1 MAITEAINIPID
13 IQGGEKLKGTSE
25 SLDKLN
31 KTTKQVQEGLNDASK
46 SMQLTGNASGGLRSK
61 LNNVSK
67 DFQNLKGELA
77 AIPGPIGFVIQGFT
91 GLSTAMKVLLSNP
104 IGIFLTAIV
113 GVLYTL
119 KRALTDSERGQDR
132 LNRVLTVAGALWGN
146 ILDLVA
152 DVGEAIIEAV
162 KNPIQAFKDFANGV
176 KNFILNPIDSIRKA
190 YNASTSAVKEFV
202 QEQKEEIKSADE
214 VAKMRNKA
222 NKIERDLLVERS
234 KLEQQIAELRL
245 KSRQED
251 EFGAEERR
259 KALLDAQKLEEQL
272 LNKEVQAL
280 ELRRDAQILENTF
293 SRTNR
298 ENADKEAQA
307 IAAVN
312 QVVSR
317 RLNLQRATQR
327 ELNRVND
334 EIARNV
340 EQARAR
346 EIAAEKKAEAERQKL
361 AKEAEERLKKEAE
374 DEEEAFQAWLEYE
387 TLRAENHNANAD
399 YVAQRDK
406 ERGDA
411 KMQLEEEIFNQG
423 QALANAVIALAG
435 EQSAIGKAVAL
446 ASIGADTAMALS
458 KALANTQSPT
468 PDNVATGGLAGIGKY
483 IALATN
489 ILSNAKRAYD
499 IIKAP
504 APSGVS
510 GGGGAATASASIP
523 TFNAPQMR
531 LQGTNEF
538 SQVNRVY
545 VTERDITNVQQKV
558 KVTESLSQF

>member
-1 MAITEAINIPID
+1 MAINEAVNINVD
-13 IQGGEKLKGTSE
+13 VKGTQQINE
-25 SLDKLN
+25 AGKAAENLDRTSK
-31 KTTKQVQEGLNDASK
+31 KMKQGLNDAAK
-46 SMQLTGNASGGLRSK
+46 STTLMGNATGKLREK
-61 LNNVSK
+61 LNRTNKNFK
-67 DFQNLKGELA
+67 DLQGQLA
-77 AIPGPIGFVIQGFT
+77 AIPGPVGFVIQGFT
-91 GLSTAMKVLLSNP
+91 GISTAMKTMLANP
-104 IGIFLTAIV
+104 VGIFLSAIV

-146 ILDLVA
+146 ILDLIA
-152 DVGEAIIEAV
+152 DVGEAIIKAV
-162 KNPIQAFKDFANGV
+162 TDPISAMKSFANGV
-176 KNFILNPIDSIRKA
+176 KNFILNPIDTVRKA

-202 QEQKEEIKSADE
+202 KEQKEEIKAADE
-214 VAKMRNKA
+214 VAQMRNKA
-222 NKIERDLLVERS
+222 NKIERALLIERS
-234 KLEQQIAELRL
+234 KLEQRIAELRL

-251 EFGAEERR
+251 EFTAEERR
-259 KALLDAQKLEEQL
+259 KALLDAQTLEEQL
-272 LNKEVQAL
+272 LNKEVEAL

-340 EQARAR
+340 EQARAK
-346 EIAAEKKAEAERQKL
+346 EIAAEKKAEAEKKKL

-374 DEEEAFQAWLEYE
+374 DEEEAFQAWLEWE
-387 TLRAENHNANAD
+387 TERVETQQANAD
-399 YVAQRDK
+399 YVAERDK
-406 ERGDA
+406 QRAEA
-411 KMQLEEEIFNQG
+411 KMKLEQQVFDQS

-446 ASIGADTAMALS
+446 ASIGADTARALS
-458 KALANTQSPT
+458 SALANTQSPT

-483 IALATN
+483 LVLATN
-489 ILSNAKRAYD
+489 ILTNAKRAYD

-504 APSGVS
+504 APSVS
-510 GGGGAATASASIP
+510 GSSGTATAP
-523 TFNAPQMR
+523 TGFQAPSVR
-531 LQGTNEF
+531 LPRTEQFTG
-538 SQVNRVY
+538 QQRIY
-545 VTERDITNVQQKV
+545 VTEYDISNTQEKV
-558 KVTESLSQF
+558 RVTEDVSIVK

>member
-1 MAITEAINIPID
+1 MAINEAVNINVD
-13 IQGGEKLKGTSE
+13 VKGTQQINE
-25 SLDKLN
+25 AGKAAENLDRTSK
-31 KTTKQVQEGLNDASK
+31 KMKQGLNDAAK
-46 SMQLTGNASGGLRSK
+46 STTLMGNATGKLREK
-61 LNNVSK
+61 LNRTNKNFK
-67 DFQNLKGELA
+67 DLQGQLA
-77 AIPGPIGFVIQGFT
+77 AIPGPVGFVIQGFT
-91 GLSTAMKVLLSNP
+91 GISTAMKTMLANP
-104 IGIFLTAIV
+104 VGIFLSAIV

-146 ILDLVA
+146 ILDIIA
-152 DVGEAIIEAV
+152 DVGEAIIKAV
-162 KNPIQAFKDFANGV
+162 TDPIASMKSFANGV
-176 KNFILNPIDSIRKA
+176 KEFILHPIDSVRKA
-190 YNASTSAVKEFV
+190 YKASTSAVKEFV
-202 QEQKEEIKSADE
+202 KEQKEEIKAADE
-214 VAKMRNKA
+214 VAQMRNKA
-222 NKIERDLLVERS
+222 NKIERALLIERS
-234 KLEQQIAELRL
+234 KLEQRIAELRL

-259 KALLDAQKLEEQL
+259 KALLDAQTLEEQL
-272 LNKEVQAL
+272 LNKEVEAL

-340 EQARAR
+340 EQARAK
-346 EIAAEKKAEAERQKL
+346 EIAAEKKAEAEKKKL

-374 DEEEAFQAWLEYE
+374 DEEEAFQAWLEWE
-387 TLRAENHNANAD
+387 TERVETQQANAD
-399 YVAQRDK
+399 YVAERDK
-406 ERGDA
+406 QRAEA
-411 KMQLEEEIFNQG
+411 KMKLEQQVFDQS

-446 ASIGADTAMALS
+446 ASIGADTARALS
-458 KALANTQSPT
+458 SALANTQSPT

-483 IALATN
+483 LVLATN
-489 ILSNAKRAYD
+489 ILTNAKRAYD

-504 APSGVS
+504 APSVS
-510 GGGGAATASASIP
+510 GSSGSATAP
-523 TFNAPQMR
+523 TGFQAPNVR
-531 LQGTNEF
+531 LPRTEQFTG
-538 SQVNRVY
+538 QQRIY
-545 VTERDITNVQQKV
+545 VTEYDISNTQEKV
-558 KVTESLSQF
+558 KVTEDVSIVK

>member
-1 MAITEAINIPID
+1 MAINEAVNINVD
-13 IQGGEKLKGTSE
+13 VKGTQQINE
-25 SLDKLN
+25 AGKAAENLDRTSKQMRQGLNDAAKSTTLMGNATGKLREKLN
-31 KTTKQVQEGLNDASK
+31 KTNKNF
-46 SMQLTGNASGGLRSK
+46 
-61 LNNVSK
+61 K
-67 DFQNLKGELA
+67 DLQGQLA
-77 AIPGPIGFVIQGFT
+77 AIPGPVGFVIQGFT
-91 GLSTAMKVLLSNP
+91 GISTAMKTMLANP
-104 IGIFLTAIV
+104 VGIFLSAIV

-146 ILDLVA
+146 ILDLIA
-152 DVGEAIIEAV
+152 DVGEAIIKAV
-162 KNPIQAFKDFANGV
+162 TDPISAMKSFANGV
-176 KNFILNPIDSIRKA
+176 KNFILNPIDTVRKA

-202 QEQKEEIKSADE
+202 KEQKEEIKAADE
-214 VAKMRNKA
+214 VAQMRNKA
-222 NKIERDLLVERS
+222 NKIERALLIERS
-234 KLEQQIAELRL
+234 KLEQRIAELRL

-259 KALLDAQKLEEQL
+259 KALLDAQTLEEQL
-272 LNKEVQAL
+272 LNKEVEAL

-340 EQARAR
+340 EQARAK
-346 EIAAEKKAEAERQKL
+346 EIAAEKKAEAEKKKL

-374 DEEEAFQAWLEYE
+374 DEEEAFQAWLEWE
-387 TLRAENHNANAD
+387 TERVETQQANAD
-399 YVAQRDK
+399 YVAERDK
-406 ERGDA
+406 QRAEA
-411 KMQLEEEIFNQG
+411 KMKLEQQVFDQS

-446 ASIGADTAMALS
+446 ASIGADTARALS
-458 KALANTQSPT
+458 SALANTQSPT

-483 IALATN
+483 LVLATN
-489 ILSNAKRAYD
+489 ILTNAKRAYD

-504 APSGVS
+504 APSVS
-510 GGGGAATASASIP
+510 GSSSTSAASIP
-523 TFNAPQMR
+523 QFRPPTQTLP
-531 LQGTNEF
+531 GTEDF
-538 SQVNRVY
+538 TGQNRVY
-545 VTERDITNVQQKV
+545 VTEADISNTQNKV
-558 KVTESLSQF
+558 KVTEGISTVK

>member
-1 MAITEAINIPID
+1 MAINEAVNINVD
-13 IQGGEKLKGTSE
+13 VKGTQQINE
-25 SLDKLN
+25 AGKAAENLDRTSK
-31 KTTKQVQEGLNDASK
+31 KMKQGLNDAAK
-46 SMQLTGNASGGLRSK
+46 STTLMGNATGKLREK
-61 LNNVSK
+61 LNRTNKNFK
-67 DFQNLKGELA
+67 DLQGQLA
-77 AIPGPIGFVIQGFT
+77 AIPGPVGFVIQGFT
-91 GLSTAMKVLLSNP
+91 GISTAMKTMLANP
-104 IGIFLTAIV
+104 VGIFLSAIV

-146 ILDLVA
+146 ILDIIA
-152 DVGEAIIEAV
+152 DVGEAIIKAV
-162 KNPIQAFKDFANGV
+162 TDPIASMKSFANGV
-176 KNFILNPIDSIRKA
+176 KEFILHPIDSVRKA
-190 YNASTSAVKEFV
+190 YKASTSAVKEFV
-202 QEQKEEIKSADE
+202 KEQKEEIKAADE
-214 VAKMRNKA
+214 VAQMRNKA
-222 NKIERDLLVERS
+222 NKIERALLIERS
-234 KLEQQIAELRL
+234 KLEQRIAELRL

-259 KALLDAQKLEEQL
+259 KALLDAQTLEEQL
-272 LNKEVQAL
+272 LNKEVEAL

-340 EQARAR
+340 EQARAK
-346 EIAAEKKAEAERQKL
+346 EIAAEKKAEAEKKKL

-374 DEEEAFQAWLEYE
+374 DEEEAFQAWLEWE
-387 TLRAENHNANAD
+387 TERVETQQANAD
-399 YVAQRDK
+399 YVAERDK
-406 ERGDA
+406 QRADA
-411 KMQLEEEIFNQG
+411 KMKLEQQVFDQS

-446 ASIGADTAMALS
+446 ASIGADTARALS
-458 KALANTQSPT
+458 SALANTQSPT

-483 IALATN
+483 LVLATN
-489 ILSNAKRAYD
+489 ILTNAKRAYD

-504 APSGVS
+504 APSVS
-510 GGGGAATASASIP
+510 GSSGSATAP
-523 TFNAPQMR
+523 TGFQAPNVR
-531 LQGTNEF
+531 LPRTEQFTG
-538 SQVNRVY
+538 QQRIY
-545 VTERDITNVQQKV
+545 VTEYDISNTQEKV
-558 KVTESLSQF
+558 KVTEDVSIVK

>member
-1 MAITEAINIPID
+1 MAINEAVNINVD
-13 IQGGEKLKGTSE
+13 VKGTQQINE
-25 SLDKLN
+25 AGKAAENLDRTSK
-31 KTTKQVQEGLNDASK
+31 KMKQGLNDAAK
-46 SMQLTGNASGGLRSK
+46 STTLMGNATGKLREK
-61 LNNVSK
+61 LNRTNKNFK
-67 DFQNLKGELA
+67 DLQGQLA
-77 AIPGPIGFVIQGFT
+77 AIPGPVGFVIQGFT
-91 GLSTAMKVLLSNP
+91 GISTAMKTMLANP
-104 IGIFLTAIV
+104 VGIFLSAIV

-146 ILDLVA
+146 ILDIIA
-152 DVGEAIIEAV
+152 DVGEAIIKAV
-162 KNPIQAFKDFANGV
+162 TDPIASMKSFANGV
-176 KNFILNPIDSIRKA
+176 KEFILHPIDSVRKA
-190 YNASTSAVKEFV
+190 YKASTSAVKEFV
-202 QEQKEEIKSADE
+202 KEQKEEIKAADE
-214 VAKMRNKA
+214 VAQMRNKA
-222 NKIERDLLVERS
+222 NKIERALLIERS
-234 KLEQQIAELRL
+234 KLEQRIAELRL

-259 KALLDAQKLEEQL
+259 KALLDAQTLEEQL
-272 LNKEVQAL
+272 LNKEVEAL

-340 EQARAR
+340 EQARAK
-346 EIAAEKKAEAERQKL
+346 EIAAEKKAEAEKKKL

-374 DEEEAFQAWLEYE
+374 DEEEAFQAWLEWE
-387 TLRAENHNANAD
+387 TERVETQQANAD
-399 YVAQRDK
+399 YVAERDK
-406 ERGDA
+406 QRAEA
-411 KMQLEEEIFNQG
+411 KMKLEQQVFDQS

-446 ASIGADTAMALS
+446 ASIGADTARALS
-458 KALANTQSPT
+458 SALANTQSPT

-483 IALATN
+483 LVLATN
-489 ILSNAKRAYD
+489 ILTNAKRAYD

-504 APSGVS
+504 APSVS
-510 GGGGAATASASIP
+510 GSSGSATAP
-523 TFNAPQMR
+523 TGFQAPNVR
-531 LQGTNEF
+531 LPRTEQFTG
-538 SQVNRVY
+538 QQRIY
-545 VTERDITNVQQKV
+545 VTEYDISNTQEKV
-558 KVTESLSQF
+558 RVTEDVSIVK

>member
-1 MAITEAINIPID
+1 MAINEAVNINVD
-13 IQGGEKLKGTSE
+13 VKGTQQINE
-25 SLDKLN
+25 AGKAAENLDRTSK
-31 KTTKQVQEGLNDASK
+31 KMKQGLNDAAK
-46 SMQLTGNASGGLRSK
+46 STTLMGNATGKLREK
-61 LNNVSK
+61 LNRTNKNFK
-67 DFQNLKGELA
+67 DLQGQLA
-77 AIPGPIGFVIQGFT
+77 AIPGPVGFVIQGFT
-91 GLSTAMKVLLSNP
+91 GISTAMKTMLANP
-104 IGIFLTAIV
+104 VGIFLSAIV

-146 ILDLVA
+146 ILDIIA
-152 DVGEAIIEAV
+152 DVGEAIIKAV
-162 KNPIQAFKDFANGV
+162 TDPIASMKSFANGV
-176 KNFILNPIDSIRKA
+176 KEFILHPIDSVRKA
-190 YNASTSAVKEFV
+190 YKASTSAVKEFV
-202 QEQKEEIKSADE
+202 KEQKEEIKAADE
-214 VAKMRNKA
+214 VAQMRNKA
-222 NKIERDLLVERS
+222 NKIERALLIERS
-234 KLEQQIAELRL
+234 KLEQRIAELRL

-259 KALLDAQKLEEQL
+259 KALLDAQTLEEQL
-272 LNKEVQAL
+272 LNKEVEAL

-340 EQARAR
+340 EQARAK
-346 EIAAEKKAEAERQKL
+346 EIAAEKKAEAEKKKL

-374 DEEEAFQAWLEYE
+374 DEEEAFQAWLEWE
-387 TLRAENHNANAD
+387 TERVETQQANAD
-399 YVAQRDK
+399 YVAERDK
-406 ERGDA
+406 QRAEA
-411 KMQLEEEIFNQG
+411 KMKLEQQVFDQS

-446 ASIGADTAMALS
+446 ASIGADTARALS
-458 KALANTQSPT
+458 SALANTQSPT

-483 IALATN
+483 LVLATN
-489 ILSNAKRAYD
+489 ILTNAKRAYD

-504 APSGVS
+504 APSVS
-510 GGGGAATASASIP
+510 GSSGSATAP
-523 TFNAPQMR
+523 TGFQSPNVR
-531 LQGTNEF
+531 LPRTEQFTG
-538 SQVNRVY
+538 QQRIY
-545 VTERDITNVQQKV
+545 VTEYDISNTQEKV
-558 KVTESLSQF
+558 RVTEDVSIVK